1 MERKIDIEVIVG
13 LFVIVGIASLAYL
26 SIKLGRLEVI
36 GGERYVVYAEFSQ
49 VGGLKSGAS
58 IEIAGVTVGAVQEVA
73 LDKKNYMAMV
83 ALAINKGINV
93 QEDAIAS
100 VKTQGLIGEKYIQ
113 ITPGASEK
121 LVPPGGRIRETESA
135 VDLEGLISQFVFGK
149 V

>member
-1 MERKIDIEVIVG
+1 MERRIDIEVIVG

-49 VGGLKSGAS
+49 VGGLKPGAS
-58 IEIAGVTVGAVQEVA
+58 IEIAGVTVGSVKDVV
-73 LDKKNYMAMV
+73 LDKNYMAMV
-83 ALAINKGINV
+83 ALAIDKSIKV

-100 VKTQGLIGEKYIQ
+100 VKTQGLIGEKFIQ
-113 ITPGASEK
+113 ISPGGSEK